1 MSKLYNFKRF
11 NLLEWEENIGN
22 LPRANWISYMDNL
35 YKEIKNQVVP
45 NIPKDFKIDY
55 DRGKKI
61 VLHTENKKDLI
72 ISIELYDDKIWYY
85 VKPVKD
91 IEFEFNFSF
100 SNDTSN
106 IIKTINDEFKK
117 DPNNGL
123 SPKAEIKSINID
135 KKEEDDDI
143 DKPITK
149 KPVKKKRSIDINI
162 IKDVLEDAFI
172 IDDIDLKNISIEEL
186 IRRMLIESRKRD
198 SI

>member
-135 KKEEDDDI
+135 KKEDDDDI